1 MTVSG
6 MIEDKSNSGLGIEV
20 PRPIPIG
27 TSVRIRLGK
36 EMISAVVRRC
46 CKTDFGSF
54 VGVSFDDP
62 AAQTEAGKLH
72 GSKSG

>member
-46 CKTDFGSF
+46 CKTDF
-54 VGVSFDDP
+54 
-62 AAQTEAGKLH
+62 AA
-72 GSKSG
+72 S